1 MEKLFPL
8 WAEGVQMKTLL
19 LIITIILLFQFMTA
33 SLFLILASIALW
45 EILKSIQRIVTEPQ
59 TKFFWKEIF
68 NA

>member
-1 MEKLFPL
+1 
-8 WAEGVQMKTLL
+8 MKTLL